1 MDAIVALGLAIGIIS
16 FAQLMCL
23 NCMCHSLNRS
33 HDRLDRLEKIC
44 PVCNYKKFYELHH
57 NRMPP
62 NPLHIHVHEDP
73 DPVFHA

>member
-1 MDAIVALGLAIGIIS
+1 MDAIVALGLAMGIIS